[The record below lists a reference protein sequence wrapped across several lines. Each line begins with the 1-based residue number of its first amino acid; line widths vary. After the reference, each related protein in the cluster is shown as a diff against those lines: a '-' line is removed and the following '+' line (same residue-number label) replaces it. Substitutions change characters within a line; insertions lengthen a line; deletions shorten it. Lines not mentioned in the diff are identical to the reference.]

1 MVIDSPP
8 RAGVVACVFSDLWW
22 TGACA
27 EAFVGLVVFLHRERR
42 RDLVNLALALLV
54 LVKSDLV
61 WADQMHGRLVALNI
75 VPTTDDGGEGDG
87 GGMPIKQEKEER
99 QRSDYDAHELISF
112 GYLGHPKLKAT
123 VEEGGAQL
131 IAGTSDEP
139 AREK

>member
-1 MVIDSPP
+1 M
-8 RAGVVACVFSDLWW
+8 FSDLWW

-27 EAFVGLVVFLHRERR
+27 EAFVGLVVFLSRERR
-42 RDLVNLALALLV
+42 RDLVNLALALLD

-87 GGMPIKQEKEER
+87 GGVPIKQEKEER
-99 QRSDYDAHELISF
+99 QRSDDDAHGF

-123 VEEGGAQL
+123 AEEGGAQL
-131 IAGTSDEP
+131 VAGTSDE
-139 AREK
+139 ATAQEQ